1 MSGTA
6 SRFVPVDVT
15 HSDWKCTLAAGT
27 LRLGL
32 RYVKGLRKAAAERI
46 VAARPFA
53 SSGELA
59 RRAALQRD
67 ELEAL
72 AHAGA
77 LASFGLTRRQ
87 ALWQVASL
95 ERDPTSLLARLRPP
109 RPDAPLPAMTPLEET
124 AADYG
129 TTSLTT
135 GPHVMSFLR
144 ARLRREGVVTT
155 QELARVCHG
164 HPVRVAGHVIVRQR
178 PGTAKGMCFLTLED
192 EHGTANAFLTPPTY
206 ERWRVLLNTSPLV
219 EVAGRIEH
227 REGVTHVRVERL
239 RRLEAVANLPEGH
252 NYW

>member
-1 MSGTA
+1 
-6 SRFVPVDVT
+6 
-15 HSDWKCTLAAGT
+15 
-27 LRLGL
+27 
-32 RYVKGLRKAAAERI
+32 VKGLRKAAAERI

-77 LASFGLTRRQ
+77 LGAFGLTRRQ
-87 ALWQVASL
+87 ALWQVASI
-95 ERDPTSLLARLRPP
+95 ERDSTSLLARLRPP
-109 RPDAPLPAMTPLEET
+109 RPDAPLPAMTAFEET
-124 AADYG
+124 AADYA

-135 GPHVMSFLR
+135 GPHVMTYLR
-144 ARLRREGVVTT
+144 ARLRAEGVVATH
-155 QELARVCHG
+155 ELVHVRNGDA
-164 HPVRVAGHVIVRQR
+164 VRVAGHVIVRQR

-192 EHGTANAFLTPPTY
+192 ESGTANAFLTPPTY

-219 EVAGRIEH
+219 EVAGRVEH
-227 REGVTHVRVERL
+227 REGVTHVRVASL
-239 RRLEAVANLPEGH
+239 RRLDAVAELPEGH